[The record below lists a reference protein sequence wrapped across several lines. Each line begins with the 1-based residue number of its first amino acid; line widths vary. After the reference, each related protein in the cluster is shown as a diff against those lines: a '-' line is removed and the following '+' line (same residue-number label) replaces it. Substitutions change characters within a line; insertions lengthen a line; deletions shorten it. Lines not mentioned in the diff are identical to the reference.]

1 MSRAASSGVP
11 APHGLRAKIGI
22 TFLLQA
28 IAISFVTLLGLYAAA
43 VLLEDVLAR
52 RALNAEA
59 QHYLQRLQGGAA
71 ALPDTH
77 DMRGYLRAAGAS
89 DTGIP
94 LALRPLG
101 PGFHDLS
108 QAGEAFPLVY
118 VTDSPNGRLY
128 LQLQPLGRVGLF
140 ISLVPISL
148 VLVFIYLASF
158 AAYRSNK
165 RAISP
170 VIWLAREV
178 SSWDPKEPDASAL
191 APDRLPTNIDVETRI
206 LGETL
211 HTFSQRITELIERER
226 TFTRD
231 ASHELRS
238 PLTVIKLACEV
249 LASDTELDAYAER
262 NVRRIQSAAKDM
274 EALVEAFL
282 ILAREGSSALPEEEF
297 FINAVVRDEC
307 EYAKTLL
314 AEKPVTLQMVEH
326 AQLRLH
332 APNKV
337 VAVIVGNLIR
347 NACTFTEHGT
357 VTVTLD
363 KQGFVVQDTGRGMSP
378 EEVEQSHRPFFSAR
392 GTARGG
398 QGVGLSIVRRLSDR
412 FGWPVQLV
420 SKVNEGTRVSVAFPD
435 AEVLPTPSH

>member
-1 MSRAASSGVP
+1 MSKAASSGVL
-11 APHGLRAKIGI
+11 APHGLRAKSGI
-22 TFLLQA
+22 VFLLQA
-28 IAISFVTLLGLYAAA
+28 TAISLVTLLGVYAAA
-43 VLLEDVLAR
+43 VLLENVLAR
-52 RALNAEA
+52 RALTAET
-59 QHYLQRLQGGAA
+59 QHYLQRLQSGPA

-77 DMRGYLRAAGAS
+77 DMRGYLRAQGQS
-89 DTGIP
+89 DDSIP
-94 LALRPLG
+94 EALRALS

-108 QAGEAFPLVY
+108 KAREAFPLVY
-118 VTDSPNGRLY
+118 VTDSLYGRLY
-128 LQLQPLGRVGLF
+128 LQLHPLGRIGLF
-140 ISLVPISL
+140 VSLVPISL
-148 VLVFIYLASF
+148 VLLFIYLASF

-191 APDRLPTNIDVETRI
+191 APDRLPPNIDAETRI
-206 LGETL
+206 LGEAL
-211 HTFSQRITELIERER
+211 HTFSERIAELVERER

-249 LASDTELDAYAER
+249 LSADTELDAYAER
-262 NVRRIQSAAKDM
+262 NVRRIQSAAEDM

-282 ILAREGSSALPEEEF
+282 ILARESSLALPDEEF

-307 EYAKTLL
+307 DHAKTLL
-314 AEKPVTLQMVEH
+314 AEKPVTLQLVEH

-347 NACTFTEHGT
+347 NACTFTERGT

-363 KQGFVVQDTGRGMSP
+363 AQGFVVQDTGRGMSE
-378 EEVEQSHRPFFSAR
+378 EEVEHSHRPFFSAR
-392 GTARGG
+392 GSARGG

-412 FGWPVQLV
+412 FGWPVHLA

-435 AEVLPTPSH
+435 AEVLPTPTS